1 MESLNVFGEKLLT
14 CSTNPMTGFY
24 RDGCC
29 QTGGEDMGTHT
40 VCALLTREFLVFS
53 KSRGNDLMTP
63 IPAYGFPGLKEGD
76 HWCLCALRWMEAY
89 NAGVAPNIKLE
100 ATNEATLKIIPLTI
114 LIQFAEKS

>member
-1 MESLNVFGEKLLT
+1 MELLNVFGEKLIN

-29 QTGGEDMGTHT
+29 KTGDEDLGTHT
-40 VCALLTREFLVFS
+40 VCALITREFLVFS

-63 IPAYGFPGLKEGD
+63 IPDYDFQGLKEGD

-89 NAGVAPNIKLE
+89 HAGIAPNIKLE
-100 ATNEATLKIIPLTI
+100 ATNEATLKIIPLA
-114 LIQFAEKS
+114 LLVQFAEKS

>member
-1 MESLNVFGEKLLT
+1 
-14 CSTNPMTGFY
+14 
-24 RDGCC
+24 
-29 QTGGEDMGTHT
+29 MGTHT

-53 KSRGNDLMTP
+53 KSRGNDLMSP
-63 IPAYGFPGLKEGD
+63 IPTYGFPGLKEGD

-100 ATNEATLKIIPLTI
+100 ATNEATLKIIPLSI